1 MFSQPSS
8 NKIGGYVAAL
18 FVGSN
23 SSRNQG
29 QGNVGLGILA
39 KDSLDD
45 ISRKGYFPRAPLK
58 DRLAA
63 VHQSS
68 IVKQSTEENTDDEI
82 SSK

>member
-8 NKIGGYVAAL
+8 NKSGGCVAAKTRIASVL

-23 SSRNQG
+23 SSRNQV

-45 ISRKGYFPRAPLK
+45 LSREDYFPRAPLK
-58 DRLAA
+58 DRLA
-63 VHQSS
+63 HCQS
-68 IVKQSTEENTDDEI
+68 IH
-82 SSK
+82 